1 MGRVGRDTHLSDE
14 FFRCLRDRNE
24 VNRNSLEQ
32 SIHRDTLCLLHAV
45 EEALVFVRHVT
56 VQVALPLCKALEEH
70 TGARVTFDFHEVILG
85 LFYRDFA
92 LDVENLCR
100 HRQFLVD
107 LHILERTQL
116 NGNLRIL
123 LTRSY
128 VESAFVYF

>member
-1 MGRVGRDTHLSDE
+1 MVL
-14 FFRCLRDRNE
+14 
-24 VNRNSLEQ
+24 
-32 SIHRDTLCLLHAV
+32 
-45 EEALVFVRHVT
+45 VRHVT
-56 VQVALPLCKALEEH
+56 VQVALALCKALKEH

-85 LFYRDFA
+85 LFYCNLA

-116 NGNLRIL
+116 NSNLRLL

-128 VESAFVYF
+128 VESTFVYF